1 MGASDKAVVVEV
13 FRRFADGELDE
24 ALELVSERFVL
35 EIPGSM
41 SAEPDVYE
49 GHAGARR
56 YFAGFEGTIDELGFE
71 PLEVEQNGD
80 AVTLWVRFT
89 GRGVTS
95 GIEVEQ
101 FAAVNVLVADGK
113 VVRMSPYPDMESARE
128 ALR

>member
-1 MGASDKAVVVEV
+1 MGASNRDVVLEV
-13 FRRFADGELDE
+13 FRRFAAGELDS
-24 ALELVSERFVL
+24 ALELVSEDYVL

-56 YFAGFEGTIDELGFE
+56 YFAGFDGTIDDLGFE
-71 PLEVEQNGD
+71 PLEVEEHGD
-80 AVTLWVRFT
+80 VLTIWVRFT

-101 FAAVNVLVADGK
+101 FAAVNVSVADGK
-113 VVRMSPYPDMESARE
+113 LVRMQPHPDMESARE